1 MRPVMGDEDAMGALT
16 EARRAGWRSSARSS
30 AIGWRLLVLTAALLS
45 IAAARPRTEPIRPIP
60 APEIIDP
67 KKAELGRLLYHDPR
81 LSADGSISCATC
93 HPLDRGGMDNRPLS
107 IGVRGQLGTINTPTV
122 FNASL
127 HFALFWDAR
136 ARDVREQIGGPITDP
151 REMGMSWP
159 AVLAIIAADREYQ
172 KRFADIYATIDE
184 ASVRD
189 AIGTFIET
197 LLTPGAP
204 FDRWLSGEDDA
215 LDADQ
220 LGGYR
225 LFKSFGCIACHHGVA
240 VGGNMVQT
248 FGVMGDYF
256 VDRGGITTADLGR
269 FNVTQ
274 RDEDRHRFKVPSLR
288 NVALTA
294 PYFHDGSAA
303 DLAQA
308 VRVMAYYQL
317 GRRPAEDDV
326 RLIVAFLESL
336 TGTWQGD
343 PLGRRPAK
351 GR

>member
-1 MRPVMGDEDAMGALT
+1 MGAPIHPHRSPAAPRPPR
-16 EARRAGWRSSARSS
+16 ARPS
-30 AIGWRLLVLTAALLS
+30 LLVLALALASTAA
-45 IAAARPRTEPIRPIP
+45 AGPRSEPIAPVP
-60 APEIIDP
+60 VPEIVDP
-67 KKAELGRLLYHDPR
+67 KKVELGRLLYHDLR
-81 LSADGSISCATC
+81 LSADRTVSCATC
-93 HPLDRGGMDNRPLS
+93 HPLERGGVDGLRVS
-107 IGVRGQLGTINTPTV
+107 TGVGGQQGVINSPTV
-122 FNASL
+122 FNAAL

-151 REMGMSWP
+151 REMGMTWP
-159 AVLAIIAADREYQ
+159 KVLAVIAGDAEYQ
-172 KRFADIYATIDE
+172 KRFADIYDGITE

-189 AIGTFIET
+189 ALGTFVES

-204 FDRWLSGEDDA
+204 FDRWLAGDEDA
-215 LDADQ
+215 LTPDQ
-220 LGGYR
+220 REGYR
-225 LFKSFGCIACHHGVA
+225 RFKSFGCVACHHGVA
-240 VGGNMVQT
+240 VGGNMIQT

-256 VDRGGITTADLGR
+256 VDRGDVTQADLGR
-269 FNVTQ
+269 FNVTG

-317 GRRPAEDDV
+317 GRRPTEDDV

-336 TGTWQGD
+336 TGTWQGE

>member
-1 MRPVMGDEDAMGALT
+1 LVLAFKAPEAKAEVKAPEIKGAVEPVVTEPKVAVAKAVEPKAPKAKPVEAKVAPVETPVAEPVMVAPAVEPAAAPAVKAEAAPLVATTVDAPPAMSRPLGL
-16 EARRAGWRSSARSS
+16 
-30 AIGWRLLVLTAALLS
+30 
-45 IAAARPRTEPIRPIP
+45 AAARQGGADDLKLITGVG
-60 APEIIDP
+60 P
-67 KKAELGRLLYHDPR
+67 KIEMVLNDLG
-81 LSADGSISCATC
+81 I
-93 HPLDRGGMDNRPLS
+93 
-107 IGVRGQLGTINTPTV
+107 
-122 FNASL
+122 F
-127 HFALFWDAR
+127 HFS
-136 ARDVREQIGGPITDP
+136 QIAGW
-151 REMGMSWP
+151 S
-159 AVLAIIAADREYQ
+159 AAD
-172 KRFADIYATIDE
+172 
-184 ASVRD
+184 SD

-256 VDRGGITTADLGR
+256 VDRGNITTADLGR

-317 GRRPAEDDV
+317 GRKPAEDDV

>member
-1 MRPVMGDEDAMGALT
+1 MGALT
-16 EARRAGWRSSARSS
+16 TARPALPRSRARSSARSS
-30 AIGWRLLVLTAALLS
+30 AHRSIGWRALVLAAALLS
-45 IAAARPRTEPIRPIP
+45 VAADRPRTEPIRPIP

-67 KKAELGRLLYHDPR
+67 KKVELGRLLYHDPR
-81 LSADGSISCATC
+81 LSADGSVSCASC
-93 HPLDRGGMDNRPLS
+93 HPLDRGGMDNRALS
-107 IGVRGQLGTINTPTV
+107 IGVRGQLGIINTPTV

-204 FDRWLSGEDDA
+204 FDRWLGGEDDA

-220 LGGYR
+220 RGGYQ

-269 FNVTQ
+269 YNVTR

-294 PYFHDGSAA
+294 PYFHDGSAP

-317 GRRPAEDDV
+317 GRKPAEDDV